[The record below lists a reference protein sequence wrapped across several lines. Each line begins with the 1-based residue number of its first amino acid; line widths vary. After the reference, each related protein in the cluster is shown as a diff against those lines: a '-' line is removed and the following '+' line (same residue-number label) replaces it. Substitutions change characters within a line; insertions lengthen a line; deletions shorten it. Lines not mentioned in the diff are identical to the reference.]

1 MARGEQHTHER
12 DGEAADYVGMSR
24 VLVLAA
30 LAAAGCHPRIAVGYD
45 ATARVTGPLAN
56 LQSIPRIVA
65 ITGDPNA
72 APAAPEGRTFN
83 AGVGFGDKIFQIGLG
98 VRANN
103 IAKSTL
109 DIANGPQ
116 YLSAAASLDFR
127 YTFVRIKGISTNLV
141 LAPTRTLLV
150 DSAAGEYSWGS
161 GVRYGAGLQF
171 KLSAFAVFADAYQ
184 EKIIFGEGPAYGNST
199 RNGVTLGLAFQP

>member
-1 MARGEQHTHER
+1 MH
-12 DGEAADYVGMSR
+12 R

-30 LAAAGCHPRIAVGYD
+30 LVATGCHPRLSAGYD
-45 ATARVTGPLAN
+45 ATAHVRGPLAN
-56 LQSIPRIVA
+56 LQSIPRIAA

-72 APAAPEGRTFN
+72 APAAPEGRTIN
-83 AGVGFGDKIFQIGLG
+83 VGLGFGDKVFQIGLG

-109 DIANGPQ
+109 DVANGPQ
-116 YLSAAASLDFR
+116 FLSAAASLEMR
-127 YTFVRIKGISTNLV
+127 YSWIRIKNFSMNTM

-150 DSAAGEYSWGS
+150 DSAAGQYSWGN
-161 GVRYGAGLQF
+161 GIRYGVGVLV
-171 KLSAFAVFADAYQ
+171 KLGSFGVFADGYQ

-199 RNGVTLGLAFQP
+199 RTGLSLGLAFQP